1 MSANVNPYTL
11 SFGKQPPQMLS
22 RYYET
27 QNIIDSF
34 IDEPSPNQVFLITGV
49 RGSGKTV
56 MMTGIAN
63 ELSKEDEWIVINLSP
78 EFDLLDSLTAELGE
92 KRELKKL
99 FKIEGLSVSL
109 AGITIDFGKNK
120 PVTDAKI
127 AVTKML
133 KIVKKNKKK
142 VLITIDEVSNTVSLK
157 KFASVFQIFLR
168 EELPVYLI
176 MTGLYDNIRSLQD
189 EKTLTF
195 LYRAPRIEMGPLSIR
210 GIAENYQKTFAIDYE
225 KANEMAQLTNGY
237 PYAFQLLGFLT
248 WKASGDY
255 KAVISD
261 FRRYLEEYVYE
272 KIYSEMS
279 PRDREVAIGIAKSD
293 AGNVDDIKKILN
305 VTQSEWNPYR
315 KRLIDKGIINVP
327 ERGMVSFTLPFF
339 DVFLLQSR
347 I

>member
-1 MSANVNPYTL
+1 MSIKANPYTL

-27 QNIIDSF
+27 QNVIESF
-34 IDEPSPNQVFLITGV
+34 TDEPSPNQVFLISGV

-63 ELSKEDEWIVINLSP
+63 ELSKDDDWIVINLSP
-78 EFDLLDSLTAELGE
+78 EYDLMESLAAELGE
-92 KRELKKL
+92 RKKLKK
-99 FKIEGLSVSL
+99 FFEIEALSVSL
-109 AGITIDFGKNK
+109 AGISLDFGKGK
-120 PVTDAKI
+120 PVTDAKVAI
-127 AVTKML
+127 TKML

-142 VLITIDEVSNTVSLK
+142 VLITIDEVSNNVSLK

-225 KANEMAQLTNGY
+225 SANEMAKITKGY

-279 PRDREVAIGIAKSD
+279 PKDREVALGIARSD
-293 AGNVDDIKKILN
+293 SENVDDIKKALDF
-305 VTQSEWNPYR
+305 TQSEWNPYR

-327 ERGMVSFTLPFF
+327 ERGKVSFTLPFF
-339 DVFLLQSR
+339 DLFLLEK
-347 I
+347 